1 MDNETQIRYFHM
13 DGKMA
18 GIEACFLNLNNK
30 GFFRKTFIIFSNTR
44 LLLLYK
50 LTIKL
55 NNLQ

>member
-44 LLLLYK
+44 LLPYT